1 MRGKEIDALRLVIRE
16 SIRDDL
22 MMSHPNYP
30 HMTQGD
36 IDYIDMLAAEYND
49 EFAEGPVD
57 SHDELAPQDETSGGQ
72 DRPLWMK

>member
-1 MRGKEIDALRLVIRE
+1 MKGKEIDALRLVIHE

-30 HMTQGD
+30 RMT
-36 IDYIDMLAAEYND
+36 EHND
-49 EFAEGPVD
+49 EFAEKSVD